1 MNKLST
7 LLIVT
12 SLYGCSSSEPIGP
25 KSEAL
30 LLAEQTSLMQPQTV
44 LWQTTESPLRDYS
57 VDDIHEIEKAFADKS
72 PGDVSLVIG
81 TLSVLTGNLTGVI
94 DVAGGAA
101 GNIATANHP
110 AAYSHWLIAMPSEQA
125 ENGLRAKNL
134 AQETIQHHAIT
145 LLAEYGVDLEKV
157 VVKPESSA
165 SLTGAKIYQ
174 ETEYRIK
181 GTDIS
186 YGFYEREFY
195 AHNEK
200 YGLVEGHT
208 SLISAENQYV
218 SSHDTKLSGVY
229 GFNHQYLIKNKIAP
243 FDRPDGLDIFLKE
256 LTSRL
261 PQGYMF
267 YQSPKF
273 SKTLIPAIYTD
284 GKKHEFLKPDAAAL
298 VEVKK
303 SQVLATTSN

>member
-1 MNKLST
+1 MNRLSA

-12 SLYGCSSSEPIGP
+12 TLYGCSSSEPIGP
-25 KSEAL
+25 KSKAL

-44 LWQTTESPLRDYS
+44 LWQTTKSPLRDYS
-57 VDDIHEIEKAFADKS
+57 VGDIREIEKAFADKS
-72 PGDVSLVIG
+72 PGDVSLVFG
-81 TLSVLTGNLTGVI
+81 TLSLMTGNLTGVI
-94 DVAGGAA
+94 DIAGGAA
-101 GNIATANHP
+101 SNIATANHP
-110 AAYSHWLIAMPSEQA
+110 AAYSHWLIAMPRDQA
-125 ENGLRAKNL
+125 KNGLEAKNL
-134 AQETIQHHAIT
+134 AQETIQRHAIA
-145 LLAEYGVDLEKV
+145 LLDEHGIDLEKV
-157 VVKPESSA
+157 VVKPERFA
-165 SLTGAKIYQ
+165 SLTGAKLYP

-181 GTDIS
+181 GTEIS
-186 YGFYEREFY
+186 YGFHEDEFY
-195 AHNEK
+195 AHNDK

-243 FDRPDGLDIFLKE
+243 FNNPNGLDIFLKE

-261 PQGYMF
+261 PRGYMF

-273 SKTLIPAIYTD
+273 SKTLIPAIYAE
-284 GKKHEFLKPDAAAL
+284 GKKYQFLKPDAAAL

-303 SQVLATTSN
+303 YKS